1 MSAPVVLIYNLDNSQ
16 KLKLMFLCA
25 QLKIVCLNV
34 AREDYAQPIAALAG
48 VRKRTPEI
56 YEGEGF
62 GDPMLVMANFTN
74 SLFQAFLNALRRNK
88 VVGIAL
94 KAVMTPTN
102 SDWNS
107 VRLHDEILK
116 EHNEMH
122 KK

>member
-1 MSAPVVLIYNLDNSQ
+1 MSAPVVLMYNLDNSQ

-48 VRKRTPEI
+48 VRRRTSQA
-56 YEGEGF
+56 YAGEGF
-62 GDPMLVMANFTN
+62 TDPMLVMANFTN

-88 VVGIAL
+88 VTGIAL

-102 SDWNS
+102 AEWNS
-107 VRLHDEILK
+107 VQLHDEILK